1 MTIDTLE
8 EQIAKL
14 ERIQA
19 AAVTATTVDGVS
31 ASLDQATAASTLRE
45 LRRKQAAE
53 QGLPDP
59 RPVVSTIRL
68 H

>member
-1 MTIDTLE
+1 MSDSLA

-19 AAVTATTVDGVS
+19 AAVTSTSVDGVS
-31 ASLDQATAASTLRE
+31 ASIDQATAARSLRE
-45 LRRKQAAE
+45 RRRRQAAE

-59 RPVVSTIRL
+59 RPVVSTIKL
-68 H
+68 S